1 MSYSDFKTPEEAIIR
16 FGLTET
22 SVSMATV
29 QPVAPIEG
37 SERLNEQLQD
47 GFQNALDVSTEKIRS
62 ELIVTPI
69 LREICRR
76 FDYRIGYFSG
86 VSFNVSAA
94 DGLNGECDFLLTG
107 SSNPLIIQV
116 PVLTLVEAKDAS
128 IRAGLGQ
135 CIAQM
140 VAAMRFNARTGKEV
154 AIQGAVTTGDRWK
167 FLTLFPNSQLQ
178 IDLDE
183 YQVPSQL
190 NDILGRLAFP
200 FAQVL
205 GFSVDGG

>member
-1 MSYSDFKTPEEAIIR
+1 MSYSDFKTPEEAISR

-29 QPVAPIEG
+29 QPVVPLEG
-37 SERLNEQLQD
+37 SERLKEQLQD
-47 GFQNALDVSTEKIRS
+47 GFQNALNVSTEKIRS

-76 FDYRIGYFSG
+76 FDYQIGYFSG
-86 VSFNVSAA
+86 VSFNVSPA

-107 SSNPLIIQV
+107 SNNPLIIEA

-154 AIQGAVTTGDRWK
+154 TVQGAVTTGDRWK
-167 FLTLFPNSQLQ
+167 FLTLLPQSQLQ

-190 NDILGRLAFP
+190 SDILGRLAFP
-200 FAQVL
+200 FAQWL
-205 GFSVDGG
+205 GPVAEG